1 MNEARPAMGESIMK
15 VEITGDQ
22 GQKFDPPVRGIEFIN
37 SAGID
42 VLINVNSS
50 DPEHALGLR
59 PGELMKLII
68 PVSEYSARIN
78 QEALARKKEEHEML
92 MKCSPTYR
100 AMQGN
105 DKYKMRR

>member
-1 MNEARPAMGESIMK
+1 MK

-22 GQKFDPPVRGIEFIN
+22 GEKFDLPVLGIEFIN

-50 DPEHALGLR
+50 NPDHALGLR

-68 PVSEYSARIN
+68 PIYEYSALIN
-78 QEALARKKEEHEML
+78 QEALARKNEEQKEEHEML

-100 AMQGN
+100 AMQEG
-105 DKYKMRR
+105 K

>member
-1 MNEARPAMGESIMK
+1 MK

-22 GQKFDPPVRGIEFIN
+22 GEKFDPPVRGIEFIN

-50 DPEHALGLR
+50 NPEHTLGLR
-59 PGELMKLII
+59 PSELMKLII
-68 PVSEYSARIN
+68 PVYEYSARIN
-78 QEALARKKEEHEML
+78 QEALAEALARKKEEHEML
-92 MKCSPTYR
+92 MQCSPTYR

-105 DKYKMRR
+105 NKQ